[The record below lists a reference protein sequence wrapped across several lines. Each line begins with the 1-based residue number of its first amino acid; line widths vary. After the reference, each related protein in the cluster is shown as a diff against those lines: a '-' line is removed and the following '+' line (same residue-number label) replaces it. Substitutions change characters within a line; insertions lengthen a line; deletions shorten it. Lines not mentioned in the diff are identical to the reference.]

1 MLRNYLRI
9 ALRTLRKRAG
19 YTLINVG
26 GLGLGLACCF
36 LIVLFIQ
43 HELSFDRFHAKADR
57 IYRLTYTSEGSDQ
70 HMANSAAGFAPLLEA
85 NVPEI
90 EHAVRIENF
99 RAPYLRTS
107 TGETRR
113 VPGMALVD
121 PAFFQVFDFDL
132 VRGDPATVLADKYAV
147 VLSETT
153 AEALFGDADPLGQS
167 ISYDGRFDL
176 TVTGIMADMPENVSF
191 AFDYASS
198 FHLVTE
204 FQGPEEL
211 EGFTN
216 YNYNTFLLL
225 QPGTN
230 PQALEAK
237 IQDVVRAHR
246 GPESQYIPI
255 LQPLTDIHLNTSLI
269 YDFGTSRSPRYL
281 YVFGA
286 IAAFILLIACVNFM
300 NLATAR
306 AAQRAKEVG
315 VRKTLGAFK
324 AQLIGQFLGES
335 VILSVF
341 AIVLGLTLAV
351 ALIPVFNEAMGSAIA
366 LRMAQVK
373 TLALLVGIGLFAGL
387 LAGSY
392 PAFYLSAFNPSRV
405 LKGDTSR
412 GSGAPLLRKG
422 LIVFQFAISVFMI
435 VATLTVYN
443 QLRHMRTQEL
453 GFDQERVISMIPPPS
468 IRENYEAFRQ
478 QLLNEPQVLD
488 VARGSLPG
496 RVGTNRGYNWPGQSE
511 EEQGQSFWTL
521 IADPN
526 YVETVRLELT
536 AGRDFSD
543 DVPTDTQDTYVI
555 NEAAAQALGY
565 EEPVGQPFRAWDRP
579 MGTIIGVVKDFHF
592 QSLHQEIVPV
602 IINYKPEWL
611 GTVVVRL
618 APGDLPAALDA
629 VRIQWQTF
637 APGFAFDYQFLDED
651 FDRLYRA
658 EDRLARLFG
667 FFAGVAIFIACLGLF
682 ALAAYMAQER
692 TKEIGVRKVLGA
704 SVPQLIGLLSKDF
717 ARLVVIGLV
726 VATPVAYYI
735 MSEWLQGFAYRVS
748 MGVGIF
754 LLAGVAAV
762 LIAFLT
768 VSYQAYRA
776 ATADPVKSLRYE

>member
-1 MLRNYLRI
+1 MLQNYLRI
-9 ALRTLRKRAG
+9 ALRNLQKRAG

-43 HELSFDRFHAKADR
+43 HELSFDRFHEKSDR
-57 IYRLTYTSEGSDQ
+57 IYRLTYTTETSER
-70 HMANSAAGFAPLLEA
+70 HAANSAAGYAPLLTA
-85 NVPEI
+85 NLPEI
-90 EHAVRIENF
+90 EHAVRLENF
-99 RAPYLRTS
+99 RAPYLRTAN
-107 TGETRR
+107 GETRR
-113 VPGMALVD
+113 MPGMALVD
-121 PAFFQVFDFDL
+121 PAFFEVFDFEL

-153 AEALFGDADPLGQS
+153 AEALFGNADPIGQAL
-167 ISYDGRFDL
+167 SYDDRFDL

-191 AFDYASS
+191 SFDYAGS

-204 FQGPEEL
+204 FQGPNEL

-216 YNYNTFLLL
+216 YNYNTYLLL
-225 QPGTN
+225 AAGTN
-230 PQALEAK
+230 PRALETK
-237 IQDVVRAHR
+237 IQDLVRSRR
-246 GPESQYIPI
+246 GDESTYIPV
-255 LQPLTDIHLNTSLI
+255 LQPLTDIHLNTSLAF
-269 YDFGTSRSPRYL
+269 DLGTSRSPRYL

-315 VRKTLGAFK
+315 VRKTLGAYK
-324 AQLIGQFLGES
+324 GQLIGQFLGES

-341 AIVLGLTLAV
+341 AIVIGVVLAV
-351 ALIPVFNEAMGSAIA
+351 VLIPVFNEAMASSI
-366 LRMAQVK
+366 
-373 TLALLVGIGLFAGL
+373 TLNLGKLGTFALLIAIGLLAGL

-405 LKGDTSR
+405 LKGDTGR
-412 GSGAPLLRKG
+412 GKGAPMLRKG

-443 QLRHMRTQEL
+443 QLGHMRTQEL
-453 GFDQERVISMIPPPS
+453 GFDQERVISFIPAPPV
-468 IRENYEAFRQ
+468 RENYEAFKQ
-478 QLLNEPQVLD
+478 QLLADPQVMN
-488 VARGSLPG
+488 VAQGSLPG
-496 RVGTNRGYNWPGQSE
+496 RVGTNRGYNWPGQGENE
-511 EEQGQSFWTL
+511 EGSSFWTL

-526 YVETVRLELT
+526 YVETVRLELL
-536 AGRDFSD
+536 AGRDFSE

-555 NEAAAQALGY
+555 NEAAAQVIGY
-565 EEPVGQPFRAWDRP
+565 ENPVGQPFRAWDRP

-592 QSLHQEIVPV
+592 QSLHQDILPV
-602 IINYKPEWL
+602 IINYKPQWL

-629 VRIQWQTF
+629 VRSQWQTF
-637 APGFAFDYQFLDED
+637 APGYVFDYRFLDED
-651 FDRLYRA
+651 FDRLYRD
-658 EDRLARLFG
+658 EDRLGRLFG
-667 FFAGVAIFIACLGLF
+667 FFASIAIFIACLGLF

-704 SVPQLIGLLSKDF
+704 TVPQLIGLLSKDF
-717 ARLVVIGLV
+717 AKLVVVGLV
-726 VATPVAYYI
+726 VATPMAYYV
-735 MSEWLQGFAYRVS
+735 MDEWLQGFAYRIS
-748 MGVGIF
+748 MGVGVF

-776 ATADPVKSLRYE
+776 ASLDPVKSLRYE